1 MDHHTK
7 KSKHLMLNTD
17 SQTLQTSSKE
27 HIRVENNYKTISP
40 GGNSPSPKW
49 NSSKGGGLPDLGSS
63 IVATQARIKRHIT
76 TIQTKRIQQ
85 IRAER
90 NMNSAR
96 WSIVNKNPL
105 GISSNRAANDS
116 VEYTNPEVLNT
127 SSDSMNKINLLSRD
141 DVAILID

>member
-1 MDHHTK
+1 M
-7 KSKHLMLNTD
+7 
-17 SQTLQTSSKE
+17 
-27 HIRVENNYKTISP
+27 
-40 GGNSPSPKW
+40 GA
-49 NSSKGGGLPDLGSS
+49 GGLPDLGSS

-76 TIQTKRIQQ
+76 TIQMKRIQQ

-116 VEYTNPEVLNT
+116 IEYSNPEILNT
-127 SSDSMNKINLLSRD
+127 SCDSMNKINLLSRE
-141 DVAILID
+141 DVAILIE